1 MRFFLTTNS
10 LNSNFVASNK
20 RSDIESGHRI
30 ESNKV
35 FAYILMSSSS
45 SFFLKIQ
52 ESCRR
57 IIFWKIQRIF
67 LKIQESFRRINVLSI
82 FRALQQPSTQTMLK
96 LRAKL
101 YAAGRGGALLSLI
114 LADMT
119 AVFNNIISFNWKL
132 F

>member
-45 SFFLKIQ
+45 FFLKIQ

-67 LKIQESFRRINVLSI
+67 LKIQESFRRINLLSI

-101 YAAGRGGALLSLI
+101 YAAGRGGGTVIA
-114 LADMT
+114 
-119 AVFNNIISFNWKL
+119 NIGRYDCGV
-132 F
+132 